1 MENLTQLIER
11 YGTLKGE
18 MDSYKKQVDADNK
31 AIKEI
36 MAENN
41 LTEASGGG
49 YIAKYSESVS
59 NNFDEAKLLEKLEN
73 MTYKDPNCSGLVSV
87 KSLGVIKMKPY
98 VDMEA
103 LENAIYNGQI
113 SAADLADC
121 RIVVKT
127 PRLTIKKEK

>member
-49 YIAKYSESVS
+49 YIAKYSETVS

-73 MTYKDPNCSGLVSV
+73 MTYKDANCSCPVSV
-87 KSLGVIKMKPY
+87 KSIGVIKMKPY

-113 SAADLADC
+113 SAVDLADC

>member
-73 MTYKDPNCSGLVSV
+73 MTYKDANCSGPVSV

-113 SAADLADC
+113 SAVDLADC

>member
-73 MTYKDPNCSGLVSV
+73 MTYKDPNCSCPVSV

-113 SAADLADC
+113 SAVDLADC